1 MPTPDAKEHW
11 EEHYVE
17 RDGVWS
23 GRVNARL
30 SVDLGEGFGEVGW
43 WGLGG
48 GECVLAGLDGDG
60 AVAPR

>member
-1 MPTPDAKEHW
+1 MLVCGTLVRGSRSNLTFIKL
-11 EEHYVE
+11 VCK
-17 RDGVWS
+17 R
-23 GRVNARL
+23 
-30 SVDLGEGFGEVGW
+30 SVDLGEGFGEVGR